1 MTLSTSL
8 PTAAESAAVPRRAG
22 TTFDIHS
29 LVGIDVEPDTP
40 GEPQLLDMLAPF
52 ICADKADSKAEVR
65 IRVNGAAV
73 DLPTPSH
80 AEHAYRY
87 TADTVAVPR
96 DRVTVRRTDEGF
108 TVSGSGELLTAVI
121 PVLDRLCVQQDAAM
135 VHAAI
140 VDYQGAGVL
149 MPAWGGVGKTSTVA
163 KLLAI
168 DGVGFMADDWAF
180 LRGDGMLLGYAKPMF
195 IKPHHRVIY
204 PKLFEGV
211 RKPLAPSRLTKPL
224 EQLATAV
231 HPVIVRYPKV
241 AAITRRWSPEH
252 RMVYP
257 VDVFGPDKIA
267 AQAPTEVAI
276 FLERYDGD
284 DACFEPR
291 GPEWMAGRIVGN
303 FHTELPTVSRRLIE
317 ALGATGLVPLETYFA
332 EKSAVVA
339 RALRGV
345 PCHVLKLPAKWSAD
359 QASNVVTA
367 TVRGVING

>member
-1 MTLSTSL
+1 MTISTQTS
-8 PTAAESAAVPRRAG
+8 TPRSTG
-22 TTFDIHS
+22 TTFDIHG
-29 LVGIDVEPDTP
+29 LVGIDVDPGTP

-52 ICADKADSKAEVR
+52 LCADKADATSKVR
-65 IRVNGAAV
+65 IRVTGEAIE
-73 DLPTPSH
+73 LTTPSR

-87 TADTVAVPR
+87 TDDTVSVPR
-96 DRVTVRRTDEGF
+96 DRVTVRVTDDGF
-108 TVSGSGELLTAVI
+108 TVAGSGELLTAVI
-121 PVLDRLCVQQDAAM
+121 PVLDRLCVQQDTAM

-140 VDYQGAGVL
+140 VDYQGAGVF

-195 IKPHHRVIY
+195 MKPHHRAIY
-204 PKLFEGV
+204 PQLFQGV
-211 RKPLAPSRLTKPL
+211 RKPLAPSRMTKPL

-252 RMVYP
+252 KMVHP
-257 VDVFGPDKIA
+257 VDVFGADRIA
-267 AQAPTEVAI
+267 KQAPTQVAI
-276 FLERYDGD
+276 FLERFDGD
-284 DACFEPR
+284 DAVFQPR
-291 GPEWMAGRIVGN
+291 GSEWMAGRVVGN
-303 FHTELPTVSRRLIE
+303 FHSELPTVSRRLVE

-339 RALRGV
+339 KALSSV
-345 PCHVLKLPAKWSAD
+345 PCHILKLPAKWSAD
-359 QASNVVTA
+359 RASNFVME
-367 TVRGVING
+367 TVRGVVNG